1 MHWKITVSVFFRA
14 EEPRVAEISIEY
26 SPENTRQKKKKK
38 KSGSAVGIVC
48 YVAKGA
54 AISEPAAVAEKCQES
69 QSVFCVSFISGDM

>member
-26 SPENTRQKKKKK
+26 SPENTRQTKK

-69 QSVFCVSFISGDM
+69 KSVFCVSFISGDM